1 MVKEMISNISE
12 FPRNEVIFLVTQW
25 AQAITE
31 MIEAA
36 DKTFACPWVAQLIE
50 TEDVLKFILSV
61 QPEEEDCYVALLSLI
76 NTFIFFENG
85 T

>member
-1 MVKEMISNISE
+1 MVKEMITNISE

-36 DKTFACPWVAQLIE
+36 DKTFACPWVA
-50 TEDVLKFILSV
+50 
-61 QPEEEDCYVALLSLI
+61 
-76 NTFIFFENG
+76 
-85 T
+85 